1 MKKNRI
7 LDESVENK
15 YSVEQLKL
23 AKSQR
28 TTYQNTK
35 QQFRL
40 QQGWAGQRP
49 STTQAILKI
58 IKIKKNLKKYE
69 ENILPLFQI

>member
-7 LDESVENK
+7 LDGSVEK
-15 YSVEQLKL
+15 KKKKSVEQLKL

-35 QQFRL
+35 QQFKL
-40 QQGWAGQRP
+40 QQGWAGHRGPHQPR
-49 STTQAILKI
+49 QYLK
-58 IKIKKNLKKYE
+58 
-69 ENILPLFQI
+69 